1 MSADNAST
9 ALTVKLSN
17 LLHLALLSTDQMR
30 HFVGCL
36 SQDALMLNAYQ
47 MVVSKAATEYHQFLE
62 VEVLLGQFQGIRWI
76 QLWLSFAEAIPLS
89 HSISTTW

>member
-1 MSADNAST
+1 M
-9 ALTVKLSN
+9 LSLSYWLSYRN

-36 SQDALMLNAYQ
+36 SQDALMLIAYQ
-47 MVVSKAATEYHQFLE
+47 MVVSKVVAGHHQFRE
-62 VEVLLGQFQGIRWI
+62 VEVLLGQFQGIRLI
-76 QLWLSFAEAIPLS
+76 RLWLSFCREAIPLS